1 MLNYILCHNNMVAYK
16 TINVLIKKMQDLKT
30 RKMRTDDKR
39 IHTIQGYH
47 CTLPKLVIFIHNMQD
62 PSLKEIG
69 IMN

>member
-1 MLNYILCHNNMVAYK
+1 
-16 TINVLIKKMQDLKT
+16 MQDLKT
-30 RKMRTDDKR
+30 RKMLTDDKR